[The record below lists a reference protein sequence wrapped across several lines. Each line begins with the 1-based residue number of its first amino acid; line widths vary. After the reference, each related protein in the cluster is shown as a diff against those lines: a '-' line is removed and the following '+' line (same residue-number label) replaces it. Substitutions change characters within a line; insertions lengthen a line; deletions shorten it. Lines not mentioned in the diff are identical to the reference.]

1 MGQLST
7 FLAKTGTVA
16 ILYGRFSGSSINPF
30 IYVAWVQ
37 QHICRKGLPLH
48 HLERLLQG
56 LTLCLAELEGTAFKS
71 VAPSLLALCCRL
83 LAQSDSPISVF
94 GAILDVMQQLC
105 KVPSA
110 VRDQFI
116 EVVDFV
122 IGWGFA
128 PEVSSEIA
136 PKVRSF
142 FSSLRSH
149 WQDNA
154 EHGSRLIVTIMKDL
168 CNQLDTK
175 FEESEAALVF
185 LNASA
190 CLLAIFES
198 CAAFLPSS
206 MFAQILAHV
215 RCMIRALKLIPSIG
229 KGGLDVK
236 EYSNRMA
243 SQLAISVEILIQRS
257 VPNAVV
263 HVTKIIAEGLETVRL
278 QPEVATAIIQLHRVL
293 AEKLMHTVEMQGLC
307 HAVYGT
313 GSCLHQLR
321 LSHWKPVVEAIADV
335 YQILLCT
342 SPPSL
347 HLFFTQLFL
356 QDLSCSDQTQGR
368 DQKDQHVTSGG
379 QTQLNSTHQAVHSGS
394 SSLLNHPLSTD
405 STVLR
410 RQLFAMT
417 LFFRCL
423 SDEKHQDLSDPVWE
437 AVSDLHRDPREL
449 HPLVLLHSVRLIRK
463 AWKVS
468 STPLPVLDA
477 LMAALRNPASRE
489 QPKLLL
495 LLLEWLSEVL
505 RSMASHRDLPIELEN
520 LLVEK
525 IRSSTTVMQ
534 KKALLS
540 VLQVVIEKRLHFT
553 TAENLLYHVYRF
565 ASSHNTELFEKT
577 LEVLK
582 GCGYFSLLDL
592 QNLSRQNAHRLLTVV
607 LQPQIYTFKSSQLAS
622 LLKKMMSGTM
632 PSKLE
637 ITSTDWIESFG
648 QGLSP
653 SLADETKTS
662 ILKMDE
668 VSTLA
673 EKSHLLVHEAAKF
686 IVASRFRSI
695 ESGPSKLLKIAE
707 ECLSDL
713 KQHIQDR
720 KPVDLFHVWLL
731 LEFVSGLQQQTFCG
745 YDGAHFT
752 RSPPQSTWAYYSA
765 NKAVF
770 EKGFSRLIFK
780 QLFVSQKCGFHHLAA
795 QLGTVFLQQQC
806 QKTKSYLSE
815 LQQCTVPKQTVLK
828 VRQEP
833 SKEFIDELTHFFQQ
847 FIEGIQMTCLAL
859 IHLSSPASILGLQ
872 RELKPFADDW
882 MQCLAEMDGR
892 GLLLWMEGMSLE
904 AKGKFEHAQEHY
916 QQQYSLVRHV
926 YEELTE
932 GVSTEIQSSLL
943 PGIRLLQLFLLKR
956 LCVCHRR
963 VADWEALAKAKELPE
978 MTDVIMVDAECM
990 ELEMLVDRGSLD
1002 SVVERLVTW
1011 QSQTF
1016 DTDMQNLSTAH
1027 SVLTV
1032 HRCLKQHGV
1041 HVEEDK
1047 MSDTIWNSILQRR
1060 HLLMNNACDQQ
1071 AEILRAMHAMLTDDA
1086 TSLLE
1091 PLCFVAQMHTPDFV
1105 LMYLFPKEVERM
1117 GRGKLLSSRGLDVAW
1132 LMNIHRLASAM
1143 GSTEARCAIALIL
1156 AHIATERDN
1165 ADHAA
1170 RLIKSIQEDIGN
1182 EDLRL
1187 QFAFAAVKCK
1197 LALMDGTNDKQ
1208 AHLMLV
1214 HFWNVLIRQV
1224 KAAETAEPDVDPS
1237 TSEFLSLWLGRFA
1250 QILNRYVDRPLLD
1263 EALASVHVPDVTHIF
1278 QSQYYQQLTEGHRS
1292 PVRRPSTLGSVSQIQ
1307 AYCMAHALERCPK
1320 HFWAWKQF
1328 SQMLLSNRDNV
1339 IDQISLLQN
1348 AAKAMAKCLHLC
1360 DVTEVDV
1367 EILIELFDLLKN
1379 YGSVFLDEDL
1389 MEDICTISPHIWKQL
1404 SSQLFSILNHTNRN
1418 VRRCLVRILK
1428 DIAAVAPSRILY
1440 ALMDEW
1446 NKEKAGDD
1454 TILEEIEE
1462 LMDSFRQQNPQ
1473 LLHDVSL
1480 FMEELQ
1486 RVHALLSEEWLAFI
1500 SDAQLESQVRLAV
1513 LNEEIKRIRSQTET
1527 SEWPDQ
1533 LKTSYALVMQPLA
1546 ESLRRGFREKQSQCC
1561 ETPFERHYWAKHQT
1575 RCEAVIAS
1583 LEAPLEDFDPRE
1595 IQKKWAQLK
1604 TLLKEAAE
1612 EVKLPLP
1619 PFDQISPRLASLKDT
1634 QIPMPGDIPLL
1645 PAIMCDLWIRCGRQK
1660 CDSRAFWTED

>member
-7 FLAKTGTVA
+7 FLAKTGTVS

-37 QHICRKGLPLH
+37 QHMCRIGLPLH

-56 LTLCLAELEGTAFKS
+56 LALCLAELEGTAFKS
-71 VAPSLLALCCRL
+71 VAPSLLASCCRL
-83 LAQSDSPISVF
+83 LAQPDSPISVF

-110 VRDQFI
+110 MRDQFI
-116 EVVDFV
+116 DVVDFV
-122 IGWGFA
+122 VGWGFS

-136 PKVRSF
+136 PKIRSF

-149 WQDNA
+149 WEDNV

-168 CNQLDTK
+168 CNQLDTR

-190 CLLAIFES
+190 CLLAIFDS
-198 CAAFLPSS
+198 CAAFLPSA

-215 RCMIRALKLIPSIG
+215 RCMIRALKLLPSIDR
-229 KGGLDVK
+229 GGLNVK
-236 EYSNRMA
+236 EYSNRMS
-243 SQLAISVEILIQRS
+243 SQLGISVEILIQRS

-263 HVTKIIAEGLETVRL
+263 HVTKIIAEGLEAVRL
-278 QPEVATAIIQLHRVL
+278 QPVVATAIIQMHRVL

-321 LSHWKPVVEAIADV
+321 LSYWKPVVDAIADV

-356 QDLSCSDQTQGR
+356 QDLSCIDQTQGGDR
-368 DQKDQHVTSGG
+368 HVTSGG
-379 QTQLNSTHQAVHSGS
+379 QTHSNHTHPGDHSGS
-394 SSLLNHPLSTD
+394 LLSHPLPPESA
-405 STVLR
+405 VLR

-437 AVSDLHRDPREL
+437 AVSDLYRDQREL
-449 HPLVLLHSVRLIRK
+449 HPLVLLHSVKLLRK

-477 LMAALRNPASRE
+477 LMAALRNPAARE
-489 QPKLLL
+489 QPKVFL

-505 RSMASHRDLPIELEN
+505 RRMASRRDLPIELEN

-525 IRSSTTVMQ
+525 IRSSATAMQ

-540 VLQVVIEKRLHFT
+540 VLQVVIDKRLHFT

-582 GCGYFSLLDL
+582 GCGHFSLLDL

-622 LLKKMMSGTM
+622 FLKRLMSGTM
-632 PSKLE
+632 PSRLE

-648 QGLSP
+648 QVLSP
-653 SLADETKTS
+653 SPTDETKTS

-668 VSTLA
+668 VSTMA

-731 LEFVSGLQQQTFCG
+731 MEFVSGLQQQTFCG

-752 RSPPQSTWAYYSA
+752 RSPPQSTWAYYSV

-770 EKGFSRLIFK
+770 EKGFSRLTFK
-780 QLFVSQKCGFHHLAA
+780 LLFVSQKCGFHHFAG

-833 SKEFIDELTHFFQQ
+833 SKEFIDELTHFFHQ

-859 IHLSSPASILGLQ
+859 IHLLSPASIMGLQ
-872 RELKPFADDW
+872 RELMPFADDW

-904 AKGKFEHAQEHY
+904 AEGKFERAQEHY
-916 QQQYSLVRHV
+916 QQQYHLVGQL
-926 YEELTE
+926 YKELAE
-932 GVSTEIQSSLL
+932 GVFTEIQSSLL
-943 PGIRLLQLFLLKR
+943 PGIRLIQLFLLKR
-956 LCVCHRR
+956 LSVCHRR
-963 VADWEALAKAKELPE
+963 VADWEALARAKELPE
-978 MTDVIMVDAECM
+978 MTDITMVDAECT
-990 ELEMLVDRGSLD
+990 ELEMLLDHGSFDR
-1002 SVVERLVTW
+1002 VVEQLKTW
-1011 QSQTF
+1011 QLHSF
-1016 DTDMQNLSTAH
+1016 DTDVQNLSTAH

-1032 HRCLKQHGV
+1032 HRCLKQH
-1041 HVEEDK
+1041 HVEVEDN
-1047 MSDTIWNSILQRR
+1047 MSDAIWNSILQRR

-1071 AEILRAMHAMLTDDA
+1071 ADCLRAMHAMLTDDA

-1091 PLCFVAQMHTPDFV
+1091 PLCFVSQMSMPDFV
-1105 LMYLFPKEVERM
+1105 LLYLFPKEMERM
-1117 GRGKLLSSRGLDVAW
+1117 GRGRLTARGLDVAW

-1143 GSTEARCAIALIL
+1143 GNTEARCAVALIL
-1156 AHIATERDN
+1156 AHHATEHDN
-1165 ADHAA
+1165 TDHAA
-1170 RLIKSIQEDIGN
+1170 RLIKSIQEDMSN
-1182 EDLRL
+1182 QDLRL
-1187 QFAFAAVKCK
+1187 QFAFAAVKCR
-1197 LALMDGTNDKQ
+1197 LALRDSSNDKQ

-1214 HFWNVLIRQV
+1214 HFWNVLTRHV
-1224 KAAETAEPDVDPS
+1224 KAAESAESASMP
-1237 TSEFLSLWLGRFA
+1237 EFLSLWLGRFA

-1278 QSQYYQQLTEGHRS
+1278 QSPYYQQLSEVRRS
-1292 PVRRPSTLGSVSQIQ
+1292 PVRRLTTLGSVSQIQ
-1307 AYCMAHALERCPK
+1307 AYCMAHALERCPQ

-1328 SQMLLSNRDNV
+1328 SQMLLSNRDAV
-1339 IDQISLLQN
+1339 TDQLSLLQN
-1348 AAKAMAKCLHLC
+1348 AARALSKCLHLC
-1360 DVTEVDV
+1360 DVTAVDV

-1379 YGSVFLDEDL
+1379 HGSIFLDEDL
-1389 MEDICTISPHIWKQL
+1389 IEDICTISPHIWKQL

-1446 NKEKAGDD
+1446 NKEKAGGDA
-1454 TILEEIEE
+1454 ILEEIEE

-1473 LLHDVSL
+1473 LLQDVAL

-1513 LNEEIKRIRSQTET
+1513 LNEEMKRIRSQTDI
-1527 SEWPDQ
+1527 SEWPDL

-1546 ESLRRGFREKQSQCC
+1546 ESLGRGFREKQSQCC

-1604 TLLKEAAE
+1604 TLFKEAAE

-1619 PFDQISPRLASLKDT
+1619 SFDQISPRLASLKNT
-1634 QIPMPGDIPLL
+1634 QIPMPGNIPPSNNDI
-1645 PAIMCDLWIRCGRQK
+1645 
-1660 CDSRAFWTED
+1660 